1 MTETQLYDLF
11 SRANEL
17 LRHDAGGEKPVVAA
31 WGLMNAG
38 KSYLLNMLTDHIQTE
53 CFRTRDVR
61 ETAELKQF
69 ETSSYIFLD
78 TPGLDANQDDDAI
91 AHQGAAKAD
100 VVLFVHQPQGEF
112 EKIEVDF
119 LRSLKASFGEYA
131 EQNIILILS
140 KVDSED
146 AAKIDAIEKRMLEQ
160 CQKELNFQPR
170 CFQISG
176 IRFHNGVQQNI
187 EGLVRASHM
196 QELKVHLNT
205 LKVDSHSVKYAR
217 QRLALDE
224 MIAEIERAEQTV
236 LQTKIA
242 TENALARDF
251 VPFNRAIATL
261 SEALNNKTNDYHSLS

>member
-1 MTETQLYDLF
+1 MTETQLHDLF
-11 SRANEL
+11 SRADEL
-17 LRHDAGGEKPVVAA
+17 LKQEAGGEKPVVAA

-78 TPGLDANQDDDAI
+78 TPGLDANQEDDAT

-100 VVLFVHQPQGEF
+100 IVLFVHQPQGEL

-119 LRSLKASFGEYA
+119 LRSLKVSFGEYA

-140 KVDSED
+140 KVDSEE
-146 AAKIDAIEKRMLEQ
+146 AAKIDVIEKRMLEQ

-176 IRFHNGVQQNI
+176 IRFHNGVQQNK
-187 EGLVRASHM
+187 EGLVRASHI
-196 QELKVHLNT
+196 QELKAHLNA
-205 LKVDSHSVKYAR
+205 LKVDSHAVKSAR
-217 QRLALDE
+217 QRQALDE
-224 MIAEIERAEQTV
+224 IIAEIERAEQTV
-236 LQTKIA
+236 LKTKIA
-242 TENALARDF
+242 TEDTLARDF

>member
-1 MTETQLYDLF
+1 MKEEQLKELF
-11 SRANEL
+11 SRASDLLQQEL
-17 LRHDAGGEKPVVAA
+17 GGSKPTVAA

-69 ETSSYIFLD
+69 ETEQYIFLD
-78 TPGLDANQDDDAI
+78 TPGLDANQEDDFV

-100 VVLFVHQPQGEF
+100 IVLFVHQPQGEL
-112 EKIEVDF
+112 EKIEIDF
-119 LRSLKASFGEYA
+119 LRALKASFGEYA

-140 KVDSED
+140 KMDSED
-146 AAKIDAIEKRMLEQ
+146 VAKINAIEKRMLEQ
-160 CQKELNFQPR
+160 CQQELDFLPR

-176 IRFHNGVQQNI
+176 VRFHNGIQKNQD
-187 EGLVRASHM
+187 GLVRASHM
-196 QELKVHLNT
+196 QKLKAHLDT
-205 LKVDSHSVKYAR
+205 LKVDSYAIKVTR
-217 QRLALDE
+217 QRQALDE
-224 MIAEIERAEQTV
+224 MVVEIEKAEQTI

-242 TENALARDF
+242 IEKELARDF

-261 SEALNNKTNDYHSLS
+261 GEALNNTANDYHSFY